1 MEKIF
6 EQEAQELLKIFTELK
21 SGLSP
26 EIWTR
31 TKQRFHRPFIIE
43 ITGTPD
49 SGKTSV
55 ISTLTRFFKR
65 AGWRVLNP
73 TEGAE
78 IIKKVPRTTHLY
90 NIRTGIYA
98 LSELLDNVYSL
109 DFDLIIFDRA
119 IFDAYCWQEYWWRKN
134 IISKEVAEFNQKF
147 FTQPEIAN
155 KIDICFF
162 VVCQAEEAL
171 RREAKWALTDK
182 HGETTNPETIKN
194 LIKIWRDCFKKLKND
209 NQQIFLMDTTKMS
222 PKQMGYF
229 ILKQTLKVIGKQLKK
244 IKQG

>member
-1 MEKIF
+1 MKKNF
-6 EQEAQELLKIFTELK
+6 EREAQELLRIFNELK
-21 SGLSP
+21 S
-26 EIWTR
+26 
-31 TKQRFHRPFIIE
+31 KNFYRPFVIE

-78 IIKKVPRTTHLY
+78 ITKKVPRTTHLY

-119 IFDAYCWQEYWWRKN
+119 IYDAYCWQEYWLRKK
-134 IISKEVAEFNQKF
+134 IIPPEVAEFNQKF
-147 FTQPEIAN
+147 FTQPELLN
-155 KIDICFF
+155 KIDVCLF
-162 VVCQAEEAL
+162 VICQAEEAM
-171 RREAKWALTDK
+171 RREAEWALTDK
-182 HGETTNPETIKN
+182 RGETTNSETIKN
-194 LIKIWRDCFKKLKND
+194 LVQIWQNCFEKLQKNKAPTV
-209 NQQIFLMDTTKMS
+209 LTDTTKMS
-222 PKQMGYF
+222 PQQMGQL
-229 ILKQTLKVIGKQLKK
+229 ILAHTLKTMRKK
-244 IKQG
+244 IKNLKQS